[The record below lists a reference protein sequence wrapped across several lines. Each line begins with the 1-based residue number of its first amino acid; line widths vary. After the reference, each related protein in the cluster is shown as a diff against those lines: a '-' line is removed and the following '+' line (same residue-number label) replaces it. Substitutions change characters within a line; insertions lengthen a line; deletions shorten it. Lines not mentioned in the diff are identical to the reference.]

1 MRPRLTR
8 IAIPCFSM
16 FCAVSLLLSAVSV
29 AQTQARN
36 IEPALS
42 VETIQPFRAHV
53 AHRVLIDLRRRL
65 GQTKWPDQ
73 LPGTTWEY
81 GAYIAKVRELAD
93 YWQHNYDWRAAE
105 ARLNPEHRR
114 ILSCCVQP
122 ITVVDL
128 ASDTDLPVGVV
139 RVLLSDLTQWGA
151 ITVLS
156 APRGRV
162 TDERLLREVLHG
174 LQAL

>member
-1 MRPRLTR
+1 VSAPKDRWLDKEAGPIVRPYALTRGRTVPASGAYVGLIDTVVAGAHPRL
-8 IAIPCFSM
+8 P
-16 FCAVSLLLSAVSV
+16 
-29 AQTQARN
+29 
-36 IEPALS
+36 
-42 VETIQPFRAHV
+42 
-53 AHRVLIDLRRRL
+53 
-65 GQTKWPDQ
+65 
-73 LPGTTWEY
+73 
-81 GAYIAKVRELAD
+81 
-93 YWQHNYDWRAAE
+93 AE

-156 APRGRV
+156 APRGPV
-162 TDERLLREVLHG
+162 TDERLLRDVLHG